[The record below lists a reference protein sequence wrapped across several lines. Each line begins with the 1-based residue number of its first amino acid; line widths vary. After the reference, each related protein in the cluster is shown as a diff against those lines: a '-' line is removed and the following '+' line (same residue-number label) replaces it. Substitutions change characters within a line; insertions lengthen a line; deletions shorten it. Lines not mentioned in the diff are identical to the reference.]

1 MDSTVICFAQSAL
14 SSCECCA
21 QMQHGLDNPNI
32 PLIYTAKFR
41 EVGIKVPDGGDST
54 ILLLFCPWCGTKLPA
69 SLRSEWFA
77 ELELRKIDPYGQE
90 YLPSFGMTVGIPP
103 NPNKGP

>member
-1 MDSTVICFAQSAL
+1 MQYAL
-14 SSCECCA
+14 DEA
-21 QMQHGLDNPNI
+21 EI

-41 EVGIKVPDGGDST
+41 EVGIKVIDGDSST
-54 ILLLFCPWCGTKLPA
+54 IRLLFCPWCGTKLPN

-90 YLPSFGMTVGIPP
+90 IPAEFRDDRWYFNRP
-103 NPNKGP
+103 K

>member
-1 MDSTVICFAQSAL
+1 
-14 SSCECCA
+14 
-21 QMQHGLDNPNI
+21 MQHGLAIRINPNI

-54 ILLLFCPWCGTKLPA
+54 ILLLFCPWCSTKLPA

-77 ELELRKIDPYGQE
+77 ELELRKIDPHGQE
-90 YLPSFGMTVGIPP
+90 IPAEFRDDCWYSAQP
-103 NPNKGP
+103 K